1 MLGDGRRSPNGSEA
15 SGTASLFSIVGFVC
29 DDVSGCNYRGS
40 SDYRGNGYPIQITL
54 GTDLGVTTAMAS
66 AFAEVYTLD
75 FGVTGA
81 GGDAGVSL
89 NLQFFEADGVTPVA
103 IALATPEPSLG
114 AFTGFL
120 SLFIAGSWAIRRNGE
135 RPTECLDNR

>member
-1 MLGDGRRSPNGSEA
+1 
-15 SGTASLFSIVGFVC
+15 LFSIVGFMC
-29 DDVSGCNYRGS
+29 NDVSSCNYGGPS
-40 SDYRGNGYPIQITL
+40 GYRGNGYPIQITL
-54 GTDLGVTTAMAS
+54 GTDFGVTTAMAS
-66 AFAEVYTLD
+66 AIAEVYTLD

-81 GGDAGVSL
+81 FGEAGAGL

-120 SLFIAGSWAIRRNGE
+120 SLFLAGGWAIGRNGE
-135 RPTECLDNR
+135 RPPKCLDNPS